1 MEWIADVVRA
11 ILESNAY
18 REIFRIANWLLVEK
32 WPYVFWG
39 GMFVVTIVVVLK
51 IIRAMRRKGE
61 PPWSR

>member
-1 MEWIADVVRA
+1 MEWIADLVRA

-18 REIFRIANWLLVEK
+18 REAFRIVNWLLAEK

-51 IIRAMRRKGE
+51 IIRAMRRK
-61 PPWSR
+61 